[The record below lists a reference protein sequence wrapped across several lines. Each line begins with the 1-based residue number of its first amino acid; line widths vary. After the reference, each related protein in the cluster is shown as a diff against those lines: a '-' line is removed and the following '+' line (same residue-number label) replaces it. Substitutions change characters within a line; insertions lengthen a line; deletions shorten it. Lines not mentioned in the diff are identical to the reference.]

1 MQRLDAIIRQLAGH
15 PVPASAEA
23 RRWSHAAGWIA
34 LIIPGLFMPGLFR
47 SGSLRGWRNWQTS
60 SERISVLPQC
70 IVKTARPKVSMAGS
84 PFPRGPTLSDA
95 FGARTPPFA
104 SAWRRAHLT
113 LEQRVARGR
122 DARTEAPRSAH
133 GRWAPPPDR
142 PDPVALLEE
151 QAAERV
157 PMLVPIRYG
166 RMLVSPFTF
175 YRGAALI
182 MASDLSGTPV
192 SGVTVQLCGDAHLS
206 NFGLFGTPERRMI
219 FDINDFDET
228 LPGPWEWDVKRLAA
242 SFEVMG
248 RDRGFSPGDRRAIVM
263 AGVAEYRDR
272 MRQAAGMGSLEAW
285 YDHLEVGVLL
295 NLVRQAVRVKR
306 VTKAEARAFERDVS
320 KARGRDNTRVF
331 TKRAAEVDGE
341 LRIVADPPLII
352 PIEDLITRG
361 SEWED
366 PEPLIKDLL
375 ATYRRTLGNE
385 HHPLEEYRY
394 VHTAYK
400 MVGVGSVG
408 TRCYIMLMLGR
419 DHNDPLF
426 LQTKEAQASV
436 LERFVG
442 KSTYPHHGQRVVA
455 GQRLMQAATD
465 IFLGWVRIRGLDGVT
480 RDYYVR
486 QFQDWKGSAD
496 VDSMLVPGATLYAR
510 ICAATLARA
519 HARWGDRIAIAS
531 YLGKGDA
538 FDRAIA
544 DFSAAYADQNE
555 KDYEAFA
562 AAVKSGRL
570 TAQTGL

>member
-1 MQRLDAIIRQLAGH
+1 MATSVSTREG
-15 PVPASAEA
+15 
-23 RRWSHAAGWIA
+23 AA
-34 LIIPGLFMPGLFR
+34 
-47 SGSLRGWRNWQTS
+47 
-60 SERISVLPQC
+60 
-70 IVKTARPKVSMAGS
+70 
-84 PFPRGPTLSDA
+84 
-95 FGARTPPFA
+95 PFA

-113 LEQRVARGR
+113 VDERQARGLA
-122 DARTEAPRSAH
+122 ARQEAPRSSH
-133 GRWAPPPDR
+133 GHWEPAPDR

-151 QAAERV
+151 QAESRV
-157 PMLVPIRYG
+157 PQLVPIRYG

-182 MASDLSGTPV
+182 MATDLAPTPR

-206 NFGLFGTPERRMI
+206 NFGLFGSPERRML

-242 SFEVMG
+242 SFEIMG
-248 RDRGFSPGDRRAIVM
+248 RDRGFAPADRRDIVM
-263 AGVAEYRDR
+263 AGVREYRDR
-272 MRQAAGMGSLEAW
+272 MRQAAGMGTLDAW
-285 YDHLEVGVLL
+285 YDHFEAGMLL
-295 NLVRQAVRVKR
+295 NLIRKEVRVKR
-306 VTKAEARAFERDVS
+306 VSKAEARATEEMVAKAHTRDS
-320 KARGRDNTRVF
+320 TRVLARR
-331 TKRAAEVDGE
+331 TDEVDGE
-341 LRIVADPPLII
+341 LRIVADPPVII
-352 PIEDLITRG
+352 PVEDLITPG

-366 PEPLIKDLL
+366 PAPLIKKLL
-375 ATYRRTLGNE
+375 SSYRRTLGQH
-385 HHPLEEYRY
+385 HHPIEEFRY
-394 VHTAYK
+394 AHVAYK

-426 LQTKEAQASV
+426 LQIKEAQASV
-436 LERFVG
+436 LERFAG
-442 KSTYPHHGQRVVA
+442 QSTYPHHGQRVVS

-465 IFLGWVRIRGLDGVT
+465 IFLGWQRIKGLDGVT

-496 VDSMLVPGATLYAR
+496 TDTMLVPGAALYSR

-544 DFSAAYADQNE
+544 AFSAAYADQNE
-555 KDYEAFA
+555 RDYEAFA
-562 AAVKSGRL
+562 EAVKSGRL
-570 TAQTGL
+570 TAQTGV

>member
-1 MQRLDAIIRQLAGH
+1 MTASLS
-15 PVPASAEA
+15 SAESA
-23 RRWSHAAGWIA
+23 VGD
-34 LIIPGLFMPGLFR
+34 M
-47 SGSLRGWRNWQTS
+47 
-60 SERISVLPQC
+60 
-70 IVKTARPKVSMAGS
+70 
-84 PFPRGPTLSDA
+84 D
-95 FGARTPPFA
+95 GARTPPFA

-113 LEQRVARGR
+113 ADQRVARGR
-122 DARTEAPRSAH
+122 AARVEAPRSAH
-133 GRWAPPPDR
+133 SRWKPAPDR

-151 QAAERV
+151 QGASRV
-157 PMLVPIRYG
+157 QMLVPIRYG

-175 YRGAALI
+175 SRGAALI
-182 MASDLSGTPV
+182 MASDLAATPV

-242 SFEVMG
+242 SFEIMG
-248 RDRGFSPGDRRAIVM
+248 RDRGFSPADRRAVVM

-272 MRQAAGMGSLEAW
+272 MHQAAGMGALDAW
-285 YDHLEVGVLL
+285 YDHLEAGMLL
-295 NLVRQAVRVKR
+295 KLVRQEVRVKR
-306 VTKAEARAFERDVS
+306 VTKDEARSFKRDVS
-320 KARGRDNTRVF
+320 KAQTRDNTRVF

-341 LRIVADPPLII
+341 LRIVAEPPLVI
-352 PIEDLITRG
+352 PIEDLITPG

-366 PEPLIKDLL
+366 PAPLIKKLL
-375 ATYRRTLGNE
+375 SSYRRTLVHH

-394 VHTAYK
+394 IHSAYK

-408 TRCYIMLMLGR
+408 TRCYIMLLLGR

-426 LQTKEAQASV
+426 LQVKEAQASV
-436 LERFVG
+436 LERFLG
-442 KSTYPHHGQRVVA
+442 QSTYSHHGERVVA

-465 IFLGWVRIRGLDGVT
+465 IFLGWQRIKGPDGVS

-510 ICAATLARA
+510 ICGATLARA

-531 YLGKGDA
+531 YLGKGDT

-544 DFSAAYADQNE
+544 DFSVAYADQNE
-555 KDYEAFA
+555 RDYAAFA

>member
-1 MQRLDAIIRQLAGH
+1 MAASPGPARSTLADA
-15 PVPASAEA
+15 P
-23 RRWSHAAGWIA
+23 
-34 LIIPGLFMPGLFR
+34 
-47 SGSLRGWRNWQTS
+47 
-60 SERISVLPQC
+60 
-70 IVKTARPKVSMAGS
+70 
-84 PFPRGPTLSDA
+84 
-95 FGARTPPFA
+95 GARTPPFA

-113 LEQRVARGR
+113 VDQRVARGR
-122 DARTEAPRSAH
+122 AARAEAPRSAH
-133 GRWAPPPDR
+133 GRWAPAPDR

-151 QAAERV
+151 QAASRV
-157 PMLVPIRYG
+157 PQLVPVRYG

-182 MASDLSGTPV
+182 MASDLAATPA

-206 NFGLFGTPERRMI
+206 NFGLFGTPERQMI

-242 SFEVMG
+242 SFEIMG
-248 RDRGFSPGDRRAIVM
+248 RDRGFSPADRRAIVM

-272 MRQAAGMGSLEAW
+272 MRQAAGMGALDAW
-285 YDHLEVGVLL
+285 YDHLEAGMLL
-295 NLVRQAVRVKR
+295 KLVRDEVRVKR
-306 VTKAEARAFERDVS
+306 VTKAEARAFERDVN
-320 KARGRDNTRVF
+320 KAHARDNIRVL

-352 PIEDLITRG
+352 PIEDIITPG

-366 PEPLIKDLL
+366 PTPLIKKLL
-375 ATYRRTLGNE
+375 TSYRRTLSAQ

-426 LQTKEAQASV
+426 LQVKEAQASV

-442 KSTYPHHGQRVVA
+442 KSTYVHHGQRVVA

-465 IFLGWVRIRGLDGVT
+465 IFLGWIRIKGLDGAT

-486 QFQDWKGSAD
+486 QFHDWKGSAD
-496 VDSMLVPGATLYAR
+496 IDNMLVPGATVYAR

-531 YLGKGDA
+531 YLGKGDS

-544 DFSAAYADQNE
+544 DFSAAYADQND
-555 KDYEAFA
+555 KDYQAFA

>member
-1 MQRLDAIIRQLAGH
+1 M
-15 PVPASAEA
+15 
-23 RRWSHAAGWIA
+23 AANPIFA
-34 LIIPGLFMPGLFR
+34 APIQAD
-47 SGSLRGWRNWQTS
+47 ST
-60 SERISVLPQC
+60 
-70 IVKTARPKVSMAGS
+70 
-84 PFPRGPTLSDA
+84 
-95 FGARTPPFA
+95 GARTPPFA
-104 SAWRRAHLT
+104 SAWRRTHLT
-113 LEQRVARGR
+113 VDQRVARGR
-122 DARTEAPRSAH
+122 AARAEAPRSAH
-133 GRWAPPPDR
+133 GRWTAPADR

-151 QAAERV
+151 QAASRV
-157 PMLVPIRYG
+157 PQLVPIRYG

-175 YRGAALI
+175 YRGGALI
-182 MASDLSGTPV
+182 MASDLAATPV

-206 NFGLFGTPERRMI
+206 NFGLFGTPERQMI

-242 SFEVMG
+242 SFEIMG
-248 RDRGFSPGDRRAIVM
+248 RDRGFSPADRRAVVM

-272 MRQAAGMGSLEAW
+272 MRQAAEMGALDAW
-285 YDHLEVGVLL
+285 YDHLEAGMLL
-295 NLVRQAVRVKR
+295 KLVRQEVQVKR
-306 VTKAEARAFERDVS
+306 VTKAEALAFERDVN
-320 KARGRDNTRVF
+320 KAHTRDNTRVL
-331 TKRAAEVDGE
+331 TKRTAEVDGE

-352 PIEDLITRG
+352 PIEDLVTPG

-366 PEPLIKDLL
+366 PAPLIKKLL
-375 ATYRRTLGNE
+375 STYRSTLGDH
-385 HHPLEEYRY
+385 HHPVEEYRY

-419 DHNDPLF
+419 DHNDPLI

-436 LERFVG
+436 LERFAG
-442 KSTYPHHGQRVVA
+442 KSTYRHHGQRVVA

-465 IFLGWVRIRGLDGVT
+465 IFLGWIRMKGLDGVT

-486 QFQDWKGSAD
+486 QFHDWKGSAD

-538 FDRAIA
+538 FDQAIA
-544 DFSAAYADQNE
+544 DFSVAYADQNE